1 MSKTVIVF
9 STHRISPLVKNG
21 LFSNVEPK
29 LFTSDILADYFWN
42 RIKKNDEYLKSLLT
56 SGCFPTSERKE
67 LIDFLD
73 NNKEELETSIKKI
86 IPTLSISKTDFKW
99 IGDIIATAK
108 HFTLRNE
115 LKQKYNAFKSS
126 INNNIDIIKRKRG
139 LELCNDLEKNSKQ
152 ASYDLDPYNPSVEG
166 PWLYYRFCYYELNNK
181 PDISVYSVW
190 PLHFNSPQQD
200 GKYQWVVAL
209 TDQFL
214 SDKLGNNDATELY
227 LILHDND
234 IEDHTPFKVIIDD
247 TIGKTARYVAL
258 FQHENRDEIG
268 EFLLNTSNDCSPE
281 HIKSYVEEQIMV
293 ARIRKW
299 LCDAYDHII
308 NNDVD
313 KLWGAAAELI
323 KLDNDKF
330 KCIYEIA
337 DKIEGGTP
345 TATKQH
351 LDQLKLELL
360 KILNEKLRK
369 HMIIGKS

>member
-190 PLHFNSPQQD
+190 PLHFNSSQQD
-200 GKYQWVVAL
+200 GKYQWVEAL

-214 SDKLGNNDATELY
+214 SDKLGNNDATDFY

-234 IEDHTPFKVIIDD
+234 IKDHTPFEVIIDD
-247 TIGKTARYVAL
+247 TVKNAARHVAL
-258 FQHENRDEIG
+258 FQHDNIDEIG
-268 EFLLNTSNDCSPE
+268 RFIKRVPNNSSPE
-281 HIKSYVEEQIMV
+281 EVKSYVEKMV
-293 ARIRKW
+293 MEPRKRK
-299 LCDAYDHII
+299 LLRDAYDFFKNYKSDQLLEATKKLYQIDNKRYRDI
-308 NNDVD
+308 YVD
-313 KLWGAAAELI
+313 ALVLSNTGGMTI
-323 KLDNDKF
+323 QCIDKF
-330 KCIYEIA
+330 KLSLISHLNKEIRN
-337 DKIEGGTP
+337 
-345 TATKQH
+345 
-351 LDQLKLELL
+351 L
-360 KILNEKLRK
+360 
-369 HMIIGKS
+369 MIV